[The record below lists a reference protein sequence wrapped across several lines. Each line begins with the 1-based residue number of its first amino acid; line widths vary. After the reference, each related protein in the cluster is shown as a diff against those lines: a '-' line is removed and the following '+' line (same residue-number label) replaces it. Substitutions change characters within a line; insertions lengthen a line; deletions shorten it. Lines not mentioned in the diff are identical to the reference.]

1 MAQMPIG
8 LIMNFITNT
17 KKKIHVG
24 PSVDGTYQTT
34 DQAKMPFE

>member
-1 MAQMPIG
+1 
-8 LIMNFITNT
+8 MNFNQHKEKNT
-17 KKKIHVG
+17 LG

>member
-8 LIMNFITNT
+8 LILTNT

>member
-8 LIMNFITNT
+8 LVMNFNPH
-17 KKKIHVG
+17 KEKIHVG